1 MARPKKIIDAALAE
15 EAEFA
20 LKEAPEYKIGVRLQA
35 IISSAQ
41 YPITLVS
48 KVLRTDRTTLRR
60 WIKRFAAQG
69 IDGLADAPKGHRPG
83 KLTKEQK
90 QQVAQWLEESR
101 NIQGVPV
108 HWTLS
113 KLALALEIEFN
124 LKLGQTAVWRLVR
137 QLGFRQKVPRPRHAK
152 ADSQAQESFK
162 KNPAG
167 GC

>member
-20 LKEAPEYKIGVRLQA
+20 LKGAPEYKIGVRLQA

-60 WIKRFAAQG
+60 WIKRFSAKG

-83 KLTKEQK
+83 KLMKEQK
-90 QQVAQWLEESR
+90 EKVAQWLEESR
-101 NIQGVPV
+101 DAQGSPI

-113 KLALALEIEFN
+113 KLALAIEAELN

-152 ADSQAQESFK
+152 ANSHEQEFFK

-167 GC
+167 SG

>member
-1 MARPKKIIDAALAE
+1 MARPKRIIDTALTE
-15 EAEFA
+15 KAEFA
-20 LKEAPEYKIGVRLQA
+20 LKEAPGYKIGVKLQA
-35 IISSAQ
+35 IISSSQ

-60 WIKRFAAQG
+60 WIKRFAARG

-83 KLTKEQK
+83 KLREEQK

-101 NIQGVPV
+101 NIHGAPI
-108 HWTLS
+108 HWTLA
-113 KLALALEIEFN
+113 KLALAIETEFN

-152 ADSQAQESFK
+152 ADSQVQESFK
-162 KNPAG
+162 KNPARG
-167 GC
+167 G